1 MALCRQPWRV
11 GRVLGGPTTRTLGRV
26 DRRERRLALGVTAA
40 VVLGVAL
47 PGIRMTAS
55 GDAPESLPLSAYS
68 MFARDRGRVV
78 EQPTVVAVS
87 PGGYVERLSPETIA
101 ATDQVMQAAKA
112 VRRALDAGPAAT
124 RLLCDEVAGRVDAP
138 AIVAVW
144 SSATTESH
152 GRHATAGRS
161 TGAPWSRA
169 RLVDDQCVDTPVG
182 LGNRV

>member
-1 MALCRQPWRV
+1 
-11 GRVLGGPTTRTLGRV
+11 
-26 DRRERRLALGVTAA
+26 VTVA

-101 ATDQVMQAAKA
+101 ATDQVIQAAKA

-138 AIVAVW
+138 AIVAVVVERYDGVAW
-144 SSATTESH
+144 S
-152 GRHATAGRS
+152 
-161 TGAPWSRA
+161 A
-169 RLVDDQCVDTPVG
+169 RDRGPLDRRTVVACEA
-182 LGNRV
+182 RR

>member
-1 MALCRQPWRV
+1 
-11 GRVLGGPTTRTLGRV
+11 
-26 DRRERRLALGVTAA
+26 VTVA

-112 VRRALDAGPAAT
+112 VRRALDAAPAAT

-138 AIVAVW
+138 AIVAVVVERYDGVAW
-144 SSATTESH
+144 SAHDRGPLDRRTVVACE
-152 GRHATAGRS
+152 
-161 TGAPWSRA
+161 A
-169 RLVDDQCVDTPVG
+169 R
-182 LGNRV
+182 R